1 MTINGLE
8 SEEGVYLKNQE
19 IRKRELV
26 RLARNKDRER
36 STTVHIGEAMPDVL
50 AELLVINAKAQ
61 RKAV

>member
-1 MTINGLE
+1 MIINGLE

-36 STTVHIGEAMPDVL
+36 PTTVHIGEAMPDVL
-50 AELLVINAKAQ
+50 DELLAINEKAQ